1 MARPKK
7 LKESEVV
14 EALKQSHG
22 LKTGAAEILG
32 VAYNT
37 LDAYTRESE
46 TAQATIEHW
55 RLRRKDRA
63 EYKLDEA
70 IERGESWAIMFTLK
84 NAKDKEYSDRV
95 EVESKGTQKVIIEY
109 ADGNSN
115 TPPLTRG
122 AGPNQDRT
130 QEA

>member
-7 LKESEVV
+7 LKDTEVV
-14 EALKQSHG
+14 DALRQSHG

-32 VAYNT
+32 VHFTTIERYIA
-37 LDAYTRESE
+37 DS
-46 TAQATIEHW
+46 QAARDVVEHW
-55 RLRRKDRA
+55 RIRRKDRA

-95 EVESKGTQKVIIEY
+95 DVSQSGITKVVIEY
-109 ADGNSN
+109 ADGNN
-115 TPPLTRG
+115 NPAETTPGTDPDQ
-122 AGPNQDRT
+122 A
-130 QEA
+130 

>member
-7 LKESEVV
+7 LKTEEVI

-37 LDAYTRESE
+37 VDSYIADSE
-46 TAQATIEHW
+46 EAQAIVNHY
-55 RLRRKDRA
+55 RVRRKDRA

-70 IERGESWAIMFTLK
+70 IERGESWSIMFTLK
-84 NAKDKEYSDRV
+84 NAKDREYSDRV
-95 EVESKGTQKVIIEY
+95 SLEHSGGIEFVTKKIGINP
-109 ADGNSN
+109 DKI
-115 TPPLTRG
+115 
-122 AGPNQDRT
+122 
-130 QEA
+130 

>member
-7 LKESEVV
+7 LKPEEVV

-37 LDAYTRESE
+37 LDAYSRESDE
-46 TAQATIEHW
+46 AQAIVNHY
-55 RLRRKDRA
+55 RIRRKDRA

-70 IERGESWAIMFTLK
+70 IERGESWAVMFTLK
-84 NAKDKEYSDRV
+84 NAKDREYSDKIDITSGGEPLKPPQVV
-95 EVESKGTQKVIIEY
+95 EIIRTVEKDE
-109 ADGNSN
+109 GN
-115 TPPLTRG
+115 
-122 AGPNQDRT
+122 
-130 QEA
+130 E